1 MYAQVISSRWFI
13 LTLEFRHD
21 CNGTGKIRNM
31 HFVNVHKC
39 AYLAFMKIDVVFA
52 FEINEFSVLNPFC
65 DMYYHKMLLP
75 VRRFD

>member
-1 MYAQVISSRWFI
+1 
-13 LTLEFRHD
+13 
-21 CNGTGKIRNM
+21 
-31 HFVNVHKC
+31 
-39 AYLAFMKIDVVFA
+39 MKIDVVFA